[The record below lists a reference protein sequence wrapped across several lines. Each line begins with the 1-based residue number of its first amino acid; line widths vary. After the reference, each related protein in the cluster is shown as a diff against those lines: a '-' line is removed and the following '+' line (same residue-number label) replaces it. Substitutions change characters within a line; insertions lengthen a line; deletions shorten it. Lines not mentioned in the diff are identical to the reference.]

1 MAIDGPRRTAMRAG
15 LAALDRARLRVATGC
30 TAEFRRTT
38 LQAADATIY
47 YADGCPVSL
56 ALLEA
61 MSCAVPIVGSDTA
74 VVREFVVD
82 GQSALLAPFGDA
94 AALTG
99 AVERLFEDRH
109 AAMELARTARRQA
122 VLRHGL
128 AAQVSR
134 QITCLDEMVGGAGGS
149 ACAHIPVAESA

>member
-1 MAIDGPRRTAMRAG
+1 
-15 LAALDRARLRVATGC
+15 
-30 TAEFRRTT
+30 
-38 LQAADATIY
+38 
-47 YADGCPVSL
+47 L